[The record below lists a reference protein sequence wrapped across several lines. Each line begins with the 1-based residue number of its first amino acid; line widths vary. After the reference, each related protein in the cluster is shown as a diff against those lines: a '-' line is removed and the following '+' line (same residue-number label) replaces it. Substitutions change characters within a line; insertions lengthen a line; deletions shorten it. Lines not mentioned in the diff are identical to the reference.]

1 MTLCPL
7 ELKWQSDAVLDVA
20 AVDDLVT
27 PPVELTSGTAS
38 VDLDIFDA
46 DTGLQVG
53 TTFAAAQVGGTNVW
67 RVLVFIDATT
77 SFSQGQRLSLR
88 WTYDDGSGLRGY
100 SETPA
105 IVSTAG

>member
-7 ELKWQSDAVLDVA
+7 ELKWQGDAVLDVA

-27 PPVELTSGTAS
+27 PPVDLTSGTAT
-38 VDLDIFDA
+38 VTLDVFDA
-46 DTGLQVG
+46 DTGALIG
-53 TTFAAAQVGGTNVW
+53 APHPAAQVGGTNVW
-67 RVLVFIDATT
+67 RVLLFIDT
-77 SFSQGQRLSLR
+77 STGFAQDQRLSLR
-88 WTYDDGSGLRGY
+88 WTYDDGAGLRGY